1 MSLKGKIMAVVTGL
15 RFYPRIRYLR
25 YYRNVLESTGK
36 PPDMNRS
43 KEEAIKLRD
52 AFIKSGPVFIK
63 LGQMLSSRRDIIP
76 EEYVEILSE
85 LQDNVPMPDFDE
97 VKEEI
102 ESEIGKISEVFE
114 EFDITGISGASLGLV
129 YRARYKGNDV
139 AVKVNRPHIRDII
152 RRDKDRVA
160 EFIKLL
166 ERNTGRSFALAPFIE
181 EFLASLDT
189 ELDYKRESE
198 SIKIIRQKI
207 NELDLEM
214 DVKVPKVYEE
224 VSTRKILVMEYLD
237 FIKITDIEEL
247 KRNKVDLKKL
257 ARVIDKL
264 FIKLAL
270 REGRFHA
277 DPHPGNMGWVRDGK
291 IALMDFGMTSE
302 LSEDMRE
309 KLIMAYYYLAKLD
322 ARNLLRTL
330 VDMGIVDP
338 LADRTVME
346 AGIEMA
352 LKDFQGKELDRMEF
366 QELMN
371 RANTILIRFPFRL
384 PYNLA
389 LFARMSVILEGVCK
403 TIDPQFNFVS
413 VVMEIMEEEHSSW
426 EILKNRILGIPE
438 AVEKVVRDFLDI
450 PELLRNLNR
459 KNEVKSN
466 HNLSS
471 PIIASGFLISGA
483 ILIGKPLISIIMFL
497 AGIVFI
503 ALSIRK

>member
-1 MSLKGKIMAVVTGL
+1 
-15 RFYPRIRYLR
+15 
-25 YYRNVLESTGK
+25 
-36 PPDMNRS
+36 
-43 KEEAIKLRD
+43 
-52 AFIKSGPVFIK
+52 
-63 LGQMLSSRRDIIP
+63 
-76 EEYVEILSE
+76 
-85 LQDNVPMPDFDE
+85 
-97 VKEEI
+97 
-102 ESEIGKISEVFE
+102 
-114 EFDITGISGASLGLV
+114 
-129 YRARYKGNDV
+129 
-139 AVKVNRPHIRDII
+139 
-152 RRDKDRVA
+152 
-160 EFIKLL
+160 
-166 ERNTGRSFALAPFIE
+166 
-181 EFLASLDT
+181 
-189 ELDYKRESE
+189 
-198 SIKIIRQKI
+198 
-207 NELDLEM
+207 
-214 DVKVPKVYEE
+214 
-224 VSTRKILVMEYLD
+224 
-237 FIKITDIEEL
+237 
-247 KRNKVDLKKL
+247 
-257 ARVIDKL
+257 
-264 FIKLAL
+264 
-270 REGRFHA
+270 
-277 DPHPGNMGWVRDGK
+277 MGWVRDGK